1 MSYGRL
7 KLLIAL
13 KLLIIENKSKGE
25 DFMIA
30 VIMAGG
36 SGTRFWPQSRLV
48 KPKQFLEVI
57 GEKSMIRLTMDR
69 LLEEIPTEKIFV
81 VTAESQVG
89 LVKKHLPELPSKNI
103 IIEPFGMNTAPCI
116 ALSFAYIKRFAA
128 LTETMV
134 VLPADHLITNI
145 DAFLENITKS
155 QELARAGYL
164 VTFGIIPTYPATGY
178 GYIHAGVKANEF
190 SYEVAQFKEKP
201 DYETAQEFLKAGN
214 FFWNSG
220 MFSWTIGAIE
230 ESYRKHLPAVSE
242 VLDLIEAEWNK
253 NGIKANISDIYAK
266 MPKIPVDI
274 GIMEKAEKR
283 AVIPVDLGWSDV
295 GSWRALADISETD
308 SNNNTILSDSFAV
321 DSQGN
326 YVRSNKFVALLGV
339 NDMVLVETED
349 AILLAKKD
357 RAEDV
362 KKVVDY
368 LKEHNEKLL

>member
-1 MSYGRL
+1 
-7 KLLIAL
+7 
-13 KLLIIENKSKGE
+13 
-25 DFMIA
+25 MIA

-36 SGTRFWPQSRLV
+36 SGTRFWPQSRMA
-48 KPKQFLEVI
+48 KPKQFLEVV

-69 LLEEIPTEKIFV
+69 LIEELPTDKIFV

-116 ALSFAYIKRFAA
+116 ALSYAYIKRFSS
-128 LTETMV
+128 LSETMI
-134 VLPADHLITNI
+134 VLPADHLITKV
-145 DAFLENITKS
+145 DAFLENINKS
-155 QELARAGYL
+155 QELARASYL

-178 GYIHAGVKANEF
+178 GYIQAGEKANEF
-190 SYEVAQFKEKP
+190 SYKVDQFKEKP
-201 DYETAQEFLKAGN
+201 NYETAQEFLKAGN

-220 MFSWTIGAIE
+220 MFAWTVGQIE
-230 ESYRKHLPAVSE
+230 ECYQKYLPEVTA

-253 NGIKANISDIYAK
+253 NGEKADISGIYAQ

-308 SNNNTILSDSFAV
+308 RDNNTITSGSFTV

-326 YVRSNKFVALLGV
+326 YIRSDKFVALIGV
-339 NDMVLVETED
+339 NDLVFVDTED
-349 AILLAKKD
+349 AILIAKKE
-357 RAEDV
+357 RAEEV
-362 KKVVDY
+362 KKVVEY
-368 LKEHNEKLL
+368 LKQNKEELL